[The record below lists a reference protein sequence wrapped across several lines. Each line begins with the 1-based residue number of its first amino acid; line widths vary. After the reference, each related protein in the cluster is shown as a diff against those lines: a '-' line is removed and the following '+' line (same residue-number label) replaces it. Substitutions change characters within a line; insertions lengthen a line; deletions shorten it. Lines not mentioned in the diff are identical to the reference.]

1 VAQLRWF
8 IVADALRGRGWGRRM
23 MQAAMDFAAARHRRV
38 RLGTFDA
45 LHAARHLYEE
55 FGFRKVLE
63 RDSTEWGPPVREQ
76 HWEWTQ

>member
-1 VAQLRWF
+1 
-8 IVADALRGRGWGRRM
+8 M
-23 MQAAMDFAAARHRRV
+23 MRAAMDFAAARHRRV
-38 RLGTFDA
+38 RLGSFDA

-55 FGFRKVLE
+55 FGFRKALE